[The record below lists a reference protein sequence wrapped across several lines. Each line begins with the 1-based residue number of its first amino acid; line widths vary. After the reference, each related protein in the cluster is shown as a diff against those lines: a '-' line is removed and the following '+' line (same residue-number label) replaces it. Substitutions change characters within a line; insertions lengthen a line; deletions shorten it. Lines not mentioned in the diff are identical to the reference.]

1 MDKASIIGDAV
12 NFVQELQKEVEELEL
27 AEISSSN
34 LKSSE
39 HCCGSSCCGS
49 EDRMQLGNHE
59 DSGSI
64 ITDVTT
70 TAGVEHATAMTAPVV
85 IELYNGGRRTN
96 TAAAAGGVHNA
107 AAAATGPTAPDSNTH
122 HKSSSHQLHLMG
134 PKKKKKILQVGQK
147 YFSHVDIYT

>member
-1 MDKASIIGDAV
+1 MDKASIIGDAA
-12 NFVQELQKEVEELEL
+12 NFLQELQKEVEELEL

-34 LKSSE
+34 LESSE
-39 HCCGSSCCGS
+39 HCCGS
-49 EDRMQLGNHE
+49 EDRMQLGIHE

-64 ITDVTT
+64 IADVTA
-70 TAGVEHATAMTAPVV
+70 TAGVEDAAAMTAPVV
-85 IELYNGGRRTN
+85 IELGNGGRRTN

-107 AAAATGPTAPDSNTH
+107 AAAATAPTAPDSNTK

-147 YFSHVDIYT
+147 HFSHVDIST

>member
-34 LKSSE
+34 LESSE
-39 HCCGSSCCGS
+39 HCCGSSCCGL

-70 TAGVEHATAMTAPVV
+70 TAGIEDAAAMTAPVV
-85 IELYNGGRRTN
+85 IELCNGGRRTN
-96 TAAAAGGVHNA
+96 TTAEAGDGHNA
-107 AAAATGPTAPDSNTH
+107 AAAARAPTAPDGNTN

-134 PKKKKKILQVGQK
+134 PKKNKKILQVGQK
-147 YFSHVDIYT
+147 HFSHVDMYT